1 MKKILASLYSKIIY
15 FLKIK
20 LFLNEKKKSFKVK
33 VNLENL
39 TEMQIDKEEL
49 TKEKAEELTK
59 KKTDLEMLVEM
70 YNTSNNNEYN
80 AFTEEFPPTY
90 FKS

>member
-1 MKKILASLYSKIIY
+1 
-15 FLKIK
+15 
-20 LFLNEKKKSFKVK
+20 
-33 VNLENL
+33 
-39 TEMQIDKEEL
+39 MQIDKEEL

-80 AFTEEFPPTY
+80 VFTEEFPPTY